1 MYYNITDLGEMTD
14 EQLRVIANDM
24 KIKKTDSLGHE
35 DLVYKI
41 LDQQASDYATQT
53 AEVKKNKPAQKSAKV
68 RRQTKET
75 AAEKP
80 TESEKNEETAVV
92 SENKQANEEI
102 KRKILPMMLPNK
114 KNQRKKP
121 VSHDASADVRQRPD

>member
-68 RRQTKET
+68 RRQTKEDR
-75 AAEKP
+75 K
-80 TESEKNEETAVV
+80 SVV
-92 SENKQANEEI
+92 
-102 KRKILPMMLPNK
+102 
-114 KNQRKKP
+114 
-121 VSHDASADVRQRPD
+121 